1 MATFF
6 NQATLSYRD
15 TVTNSNVVTG
25 EITEV
30 LSASKTAVGD
40 QYSAEDTVTY
50 AVSIVNSGTSPFT
63 GLTVTDNLGA
73 YTVNGTEVLPLT
85 YEEGSVLYYVNG
97 VLRAA
102 PTVSDTNYL
111 VISGIDVPAGGN
123 ALILYSAR
131 VNGFA
136 PLDEAGAITNQAAV
150 TGGGLSNDLIVTETI
165 TAVAEPVLTIT
176 KALSPAVVP
185 ENGQLTYTF
194 VIRNTGN
201 TPAVATDDVT
211 VTDTFEPVL
220 NPISVTYNGTVW
232 TEPENYTY
240 NSATG
245 AFATVPGQI
254 TVPAA
259 TYTRDPVT
267 GAVVT
272 EPGVA
277 VLTVTGT
284 V

>member
-40 QYSAEDTVTY
+40 QYSAEDMVTY

-97 VLRAA
+97 VLQAA

-111 VISGIDVPAGGN
+111 VISGINVPAGGN

-176 KALSPAVVP
+176 KSLSPAVVP

-232 TEPENYTY
+232 IEPENYTY